1 LIGGSNSV
9 LSTSVSNGSSDGPW
23 VTASIVASGVG
34 INVKGDLDLARAG
47 GVSGV
52 LGSWDE
58 DSNVSSVAVA
68 LGLDQLWAR
77 LESKFRRP

>member
-1 LIGGSNSV
+1 
-9 LSTSVSNGSSDGPW
+9 
-23 VTASIVASGVG
+23 
-34 INVKGDLDLARAG
+34 LARAS